1 LENSNFNVLQLVPP
15 VVVMVLLVSACFF
28 FYTRYVKVSRALCL
42 TLQKI
47 STTIRSMSDGDEMIR
62 KTGVGRVFQNTQLEP
77 IWRDFSKTLHTQTGL
92 INGITKNKKSR
103 LTVPVSYYFSVS
115 SVIDRPLAV
124 DYFKHLPGI
133 LTGIGIIGT
142 FSGLLFGLS
151 NFDASN
157 PELMAQSVSLLLGGV
172 RDAFYASA
180 AAITIA
186 MIITHWEKMLY
197 RRCLSSLDDLVDAI
211 SSLFEAGVGE
221 EYLATLVHHSANSSD
236 QAKSLKDELIQAMV
250 PVIKQLESIQSQQVA
265 SMGGALEQALTES
278 NRRLASQI
286 ETALIRQ
293 VKSPIE
299 DMGKKMDNRLSHI
312 KSNPQDLARKVIR
325 ARQQDGQIENSPEAV

>member
-1 LENSNFNVLQLVPP
+1 MENSNFNVLQLVPP

-142 FSGLLFGLS
+142 FSGCPSLS
-151 NFDASN
+151 
-157 PELMAQSVSLLLGGV
+157 
-172 RDAFYASA
+172 
-180 AAITIA
+180 
-186 MIITHWEKMLY
+186 K
-197 RRCLSSLDDLVDAI
+197 
-211 SSLFEAGVGE
+211 
-221 EYLATLVHHSANSSD
+221 
-236 QAKSLKDELIQAMV
+236 LK
-250 PVIKQLESIQSQQVA
+250 
-265 SMGGALEQALTES
+265 
-278 NRRLASQI
+278 
-286 ETALIRQ
+286 
-293 VKSPIE
+293 
-299 DMGKKMDNRLSHI
+299 
-312 KSNPQDLARKVIR
+312 
-325 ARQQDGQIENSPEAV
+325 